1 MCVAKTCTVLGI
13 DRENKEMKKRQTQI
27 EKLGRAGP
35 ACSDVPAAWKLST
48 DCGGRF
54 IIYSRTR
61 GKPCHSHGPGSGV
74 LGMACSCQPYTHTQD
89 FTHSAQPVVLALG
102 RQRQGGLQCKSI
114 FSYGADL
121 KPACDM

>member
-1 MCVAKTCTVLGI
+1 MVVYVYGQDLRSLGI

-54 IIYSRTR
+54 IIYSHSR
-61 GKPCHSHGPGSGV
+61 GSRLWRPWHGLLMSTIHTLGTSLTPHSLCGLSTWQTEAGGSAV
-74 LGMACSCQPYTHTQD
+74 QIHL
-89 FTHSAQPVVLALG
+89 
-102 RQRQGGLQCKSI
+102 
-114 FSYGADL
+114 
-121 KPACDM
+121 